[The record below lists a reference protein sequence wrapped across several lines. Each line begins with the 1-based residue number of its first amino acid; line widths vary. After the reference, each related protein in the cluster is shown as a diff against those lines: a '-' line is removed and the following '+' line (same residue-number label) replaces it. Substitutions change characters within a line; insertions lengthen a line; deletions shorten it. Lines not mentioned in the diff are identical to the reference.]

1 MNQLFNFI
9 AVPFGWIM
17 RGCYWLAGGNYIIA
31 LFFFSLIIEI
41 FMLLLFGI
49 RQQKN
54 SIKAARL
61 KPKEMAIRKKY
72 AGRTDQ
78 PTQQKMMQEIQ
89 AMQQKEGYNAF
100 GGCLQM
106 LIQLP
111 IIMVLYNIV
120 YNPLK
125 HISGLSDEIIQNVIN
140 RTAELKNVAVEELA
154 GITVDRNINLINEIK
169 NFGIEAYSNIAG
181 FVEKIPTLE
190 DLPNMKVFG
199 LDLSGTPSLDAPSLL
214 WLIPVLTFFAYFF
227 SSKLTRKF
235 MYQPSQG
242 ATDQQMACS
251 NNMMDFTMPLMSV
264 FFTFALP
271 GAVGV
276 YWIFKSIIS
285 TFKQFVLSKVMPLPK
300 FTEEDYKAAEREL
313 SGKSA
318 NKPVKKERDPNK
330 PKVRSLHHIDDE
342 DYETYDAPKKAVDE
356 MQEEKK
362 EIPAAVEKLG
372 IEQAPVKKDDRK
384 KDNK

>member
-1 MNQLFNFI
+1 MDQLFNFI
-9 AVPFGWIM
+9 AVPFGWLM

-49 RQQKN
+49 KQQKN
-54 SIKAARL
+54 SIKAASL

-89 AMQQKEGYNAF
+89 EMQQKEGYSPF

-111 IIMVLYNIV
+111 VIMVLYNIV
-120 YNPLK
+120 YNPLR
-125 HISGLSDEIIQNVIN
+125 HISALSDETIQSLIDK
-140 RTAELKNVAVEELA
+140 TAELKGVAASELS
-154 GITVDRNINLINEIK
+154 GITVERNINLINEIK
-169 NFGIEAYSNIAG
+169 NFGIEAYSGI
-181 FVEKIPTLE
+181 VEFIEKVPTLE

-199 LDLSGTPSLDAPSLL
+199 LDLSGTPSFTPPSWLL
-214 WLIPVLTFFAYFF
+214 IIPVLTFLAYFA

-242 ATDQQMACS
+242 VTDQQMACS

-276 YWIFKSIIS
+276 YWIFKSILS
-285 TFKQFVLSKVMPLPK
+285 TLKQFILSKLMPLPT
-300 FTEEDYKAAEREL
+300 FTEEDYKEAEKAL
-313 SGKSA
+313 LGKSA
-318 NKPVKKERDPNK
+318 KPVKKERDPNK

-342 DYETYDAPKKAVDE
+342 DYETYDAPKKLVDE
-356 MQEEKK
+356 ITEEREKK
-362 EIPAAVEKLG
+362 QTAESSGSFA
-372 IEQAPVKKDDRK
+372 IEQAPMKKDDRK
-384 KDNK
+384 KK